1 MWDINGR
8 PYSCTLIIQPA
19 HEEKITKITK
29 KRKGVR
35 FQHAIQQCCYQ
46 THVSVKYAKK
56 NAGEGV

>member
-1 MWDINGR
+1 MGD
-8 PYSCTLIIQPA
+8 LIPVPAAFNNEA